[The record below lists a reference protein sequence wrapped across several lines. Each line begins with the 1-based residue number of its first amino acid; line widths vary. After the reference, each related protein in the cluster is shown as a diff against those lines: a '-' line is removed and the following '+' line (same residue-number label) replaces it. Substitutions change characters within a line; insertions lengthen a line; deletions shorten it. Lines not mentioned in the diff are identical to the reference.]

1 MGNIVLS
8 IRQKG
13 KFVSLQGVSEKK
25 IEEAEEKLKVKFSND
40 FKEYVS
46 EFGAVSYVGHE
57 LTGICNEPALDVV
70 QVTINE
76 REFFEDISADW
87 YVIEQTHID
96 GIVIWQTSEGG
107 VYKVAPNT
115 KPIKICNSLIEYIC
129 GI

>member
-1 MGNIVLS
+1 MGDVVLC

-13 KFVSLQGVSEKK
+13 KFVSLQGVSEER
-25 IEEAEEKLKVKFSND
+25 IEKVEKKLKVKFAID
-40 FKEYVS
+40 YKEYVS
-46 EFGAVSYVGHE
+46 EFGAISYIGHE
-57 LTGICNEPALDVV
+57 LTGVCDDPALDVV
-70 QVTINE
+70 QVTIDE

-96 GIVIWQTSEGG
+96 GIVIWQSSEGG

-115 KPIKICNSLIEYIC
+115 KPIKICNSLIEYIR